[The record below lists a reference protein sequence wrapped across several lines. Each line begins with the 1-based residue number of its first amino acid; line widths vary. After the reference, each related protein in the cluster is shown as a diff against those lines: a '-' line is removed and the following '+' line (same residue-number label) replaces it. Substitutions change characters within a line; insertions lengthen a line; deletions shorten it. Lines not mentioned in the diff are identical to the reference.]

1 MDTSPHRRLLGI
13 EALRGVAAV
22 SVVASHVVRHLGKA
36 GWAPGPLTVFQAGRA
51 GVDLFFVISGFI
63 ILHVH
68 RRDIGRPDRLD
79 HYLLRRFQRVF
90 PLYWLALALTV
101 VMGLSGAHGLPS
113 IGTLAWS
120 SALLPTMK
128 EPVLG
133 IAWTLQFEIVFYG
146 AFATLVAS
154 RSGGI
159 ALFAAGL
166 AFIVPTMAG
175 LGLFGSPSPLCAA
188 FAGEFF
194 IGMAASTLLDRG
206 PVGRPWTLALL
217 GSALMAG
224 SYALDTAG
232 LLTGVA
238 ARLAYAVPAG
248 LLVLGLSAAERAG
261 GLSPPGWLRS
271 LGSASYAIY
280 LFQFVFIG
288 AAWKIVSA
296 TRLVEGLP
304 TVALFGLLL
313 CSAVIGGLSVSRL
326 VERPLLRAMRRDT
339 GIWGP
344 WLQWGFRGRAP
355 KPALSHHRPTE
366 PNVRPGPAK
375 ALPAY
380 RPTV

>member
-1 MDTSPHRRLLGI
+1 MMDTSPHRRLLGI

-68 RRDIGRPDRLD
+68 RRDISRPDRLD

-133 IAWTLQFEIVFYG
+133 IAWTLQFRDRVLPARSPPLWPAG
-146 AFATLVAS
+146 PAAS
-154 RSGGI
+154 RCSPPAWRSSCRPWPAWACPAAHRHFARHSRASSSSAWRRPACWTGGRW
-159 ALFAAGL
+159 
-166 AFIVPTMAG
+166 V
-175 LGLFGSPSPLCAA
+175 
-188 FAGEFF
+188 
-194 IGMAASTLLDRG
+194 DRG
-206 PVGRPWTLALL
+206 RCALL
-217 GSALMAG
+217 GSALLAG

-232 LLTGVA
+232 LLTGVV

-326 VERPLLRAMRRDT
+326 VERAPVAGHAPRHRDLGPLAPV
-339 GIWGP
+339 GFQGP
-344 WLQWGFRGRAP
+344 
-355 KPALSHHRPTE
+355 RP
-366 PNVRPGPAK
+366 
-375 ALPAY
+375 
-380 RPTV
+380 